1 MYLGKYLIQTI
12 RLFHNA
18 YLPSTSDLSPR
29 LSMLL
34 EYPFRKLIILL
45 RFLHYFAWHLNGFC
59 IFAPN

>member
-34 EYPFRKLIILL
+34 EYPFRKLIIL
-45 RFLHYFAWHLNGFC
+45 YYCPLNHNSP
-59 IFAPN
+59 IATP